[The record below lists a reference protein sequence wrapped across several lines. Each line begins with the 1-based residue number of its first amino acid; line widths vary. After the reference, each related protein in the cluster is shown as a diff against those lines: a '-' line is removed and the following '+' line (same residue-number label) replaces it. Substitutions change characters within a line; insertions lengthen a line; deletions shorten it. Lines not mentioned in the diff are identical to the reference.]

1 MFVIRVVFLLLH
13 SVALILHHV
22 QLNVKYQF
30 YKTAQFV
37 HNAVHMTKVTVKFN
51 VAQLIRELSLRNRRD
66 YDKTTLAT
74 EINVSRTSLY
84 GILGNS
90 NVRID
95 LPTVE
100 KLIAFFHA
108 EGMPVTLEQL
118 FTVEYPTEPTTSPTS
133 AKSTN

>member
-1 MFVIRVVFLLLH
+1 M
-13 SVALILHHV
+13 A
-22 QLNVKYQF
+22 
-30 YKTAQFV
+30 
-37 HNAVHMTKVTVKFN
+37 KVTVKFN

-95 LPTVE
+95 LSTVE

-118 FTVEYPTEPTTSPTS
+118 FTVEYPAVTTEPEPP
-133 AKSTN
+133 KSNN